1 MRTIERNYRKNPH
14 TASFLQTFHTG
25 IGSNGRNYREELN
38 VDEANARIREVMENG
53 TAFQPAWMTNEARQD
68 DADALAQEAAQDD
81 DLLALV
87 PEVDVIDNRT
97 AGQVKFMEDL
107 VARLAKLDREI
118 GAQAR
123 TYTDGMTEHGKWTAG
138 RGGNASAWIDRML
151 AKERELTAKVQAA
164 PVAVADGRYAVE
176 EDGVLRF
183 FKVKN
188 GNRPG
193 FVFLDI
199 QASDEWHSVRN
210 VARIRSILAL
220 IAVDA
225 EEASLRYGRE
235 LGICGDCGRT
245 LTDETS
251 RARGRGPVC
260 DAKH

>member
-1 MRTIERNYRKNPH
+1 MRTIARNYRKNPH
-14 TASFLQTFHTG
+14 TASFLQTFHTA
-25 IGSNGRNYREELN
+25 IGSTGRNYREELR
-38 VDEANARIREVMENG
+38 VDENLAELELAQ
-53 TAFQPAWMTNEARQD
+53 AQA
-68 DADALAQEAAQDD
+68 AQEA

-107 VARLAKLDREI
+107 VGRLAKLDSEI

-138 RGGNASAWIDRML
+138 RTGNASAWIDRML
-151 AKERELTAKVQAA
+151 SKERELSNRARTA
-164 PVAVADGRYAVE
+164 PVQVADGRYAVE

-210 VARIRSILAL
+210 VVRIRTVLAL
-220 IAVDA
+220 IAQDPKA
-225 EEASLRYGRE
+225 AMIRYGQE
-235 LGICGDCGRT
+235 LGECGHCGRT
-245 LTDETS
+245 LTDAAS
-251 RARGRGPVC
+251 RAAGIGPVC
-260 DAKH
+260 ASK

>member
-14 TASFLQTFHTG
+14 TASFLQTFHTA
-25 IGSNGRNYREELN
+25 IGSTGRNYREEMN
-38 VDEANARIREVMENG
+38 VDENLAELELAR
-53 TAFQPAWMTNEARQD
+53 TQA
-68 DADALAQEAAQDD
+68 AQEA

-87 PEVDVIDNRT
+87 PETDTTDDRT

-107 VARLAKLDREI
+107 IGRLAKLDRET

-123 TYTDGMTEHGKWTAG
+123 EYTDRMTAKGGWTSG

-151 AKERELTAKVQAA
+151 GKERELTAKVKAA
-164 PVAVADGRYAVE
+164 PVAVTDGRYAVE

-188 GNRPG
+188 GSRPG

-210 VARIRSILAL
+210 VARIRAVLTL
-220 IAVDA
+220 IAADPT
-225 EEASLRYGRE
+225 EAMVRYGRE
-235 LGICGDCGRT
+235 LGVCGHCGRT
-245 LTDETS
+245 LTDEAS
-251 RARGRGPVC
+251 RAAGIGPIC
-260 DAKH
+260 ASK

>member
-14 TASFLQTFHTG
+14 TASFLQTFHTA
-25 IGSNGRNYREELN
+25 IGSTGRNYREEMN
-38 VDEANARIREVMENG
+38 VDENLAELELAR
-53 TAFQPAWMTNEARQD
+53 TQA
-68 DADALAQEAAQDD
+68 AQEA

-87 PEVDVIDNRT
+87 PETDTTDDRT

-107 VARLAKLDREI
+107 IGRLAKLDRET

-123 TYTDGMTEHGKWTAG
+123 EYTDRMTAKGGWTSG

-151 AKERELTAKVQAA
+151 GKERELTAKVKAA
-164 PVAVADGRYAVE
+164 PVAVTDGRYAVE

-188 GNRPG
+188 GSRPG

-210 VARIRSILAL
+210 VARIRAVLTL
-220 IAVDA
+220 IAADPK
-225 EEASLRYGRE
+225 EAMVRYGRE
-235 LGICGDCGRT
+235 LGVCGHCGRT
-245 LTDETS
+245 LTDAAS
-251 RARGRGPVC
+251 RAAGIGPIC
-260 DAKH
+260 ASK

>member
-1 MRTIERNYRKNPH
+1 MAIQTRERNYRKNPH
-14 TASFLQTFHTG
+14 TASFLQTFHTA
-25 IGSNGRNYREELN
+25 IGSTGRNYREELR
-38 VDEANARIREVMENG
+38 VDENLAELELAQ
-53 TAFQPAWMTNEARQD
+53 AQA
-68 DADALAQEAAQDD
+68 AQEA

-107 VARLAKLDREI
+107 VARLAKLDSET

-123 TYTDGMTEHGKWTAG
+123 EFTDKVTAKGGWTSG
-138 RGGNASAWIDRML
+138 RGGNASEWIDRML
-151 AKERELTAKVQAA
+151 AKEKALTAKVKAA

-210 VARIRSILAL
+210 VARIRAILAL

-225 EEASLRYGRE
+225 KAAMIRYGQE
-235 LGICGDCGRT
+235 LGECGHCGRL
-245 LTDETS
+245 LTDATS
-251 RARGRGPVC
+251 RALGVGPIC
-260 DAKH
+260 REKM